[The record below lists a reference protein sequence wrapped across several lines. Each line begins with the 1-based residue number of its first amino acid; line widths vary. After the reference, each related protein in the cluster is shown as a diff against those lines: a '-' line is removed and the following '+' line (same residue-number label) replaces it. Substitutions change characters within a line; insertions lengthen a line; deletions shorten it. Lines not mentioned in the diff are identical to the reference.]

1 MICWE
6 ISICPHHKFVL
17 RFVLLYKLLGPAAF
31 RPRAHVVTTY
41 TPSIEKG
48 RPVLQGLL
56 AIDYLTKEVNF
67 SFNNHLN
74 TLCQVLFIFY
84 FSILN
89 ATWYNTW
96 TCKFCSLDII
106 PLNILYI

>member
-1 MICWE
+1 MLLF
-6 ISICPHHKFVL
+6 SYKF
-17 RFVLLYKLLGPAAF
+17 LGPAAF

-67 SFNNHLN
+67 SFNNNLN
-74 TLCQVLFIFY
+74 TIRQVQFFLNFLFLLFY
-84 FSILN
+84 IVH
-89 ATWYNTW
+89 
-96 TCKFCSLDII
+96 KMI
-106 PLNILYI
+106 